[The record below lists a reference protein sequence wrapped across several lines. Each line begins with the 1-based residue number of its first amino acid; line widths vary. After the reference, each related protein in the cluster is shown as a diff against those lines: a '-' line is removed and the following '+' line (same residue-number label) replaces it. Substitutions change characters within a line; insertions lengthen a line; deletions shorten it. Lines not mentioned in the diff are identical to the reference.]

1 MRRTGARVSARSAST
16 SRRRAAPCE
25 PPIVYP
31 IHFAWPLGEPDP
43 AATRSCASHYLGT
56 TYDLRARLC
65 QHGAGQ
71 GAPIMRVVRDQ
82 GIPWFVARTWVAG
95 RALER
100 ALKRRHNNPSFVPGL
115 PDCSPGALRGL
126 GRRRGPWRPRP
137 RSPSNGR
144 WKIGMTA
151 GKWRREPDPSR
162 RHRLLADVDWTRR
175 YTAAVIADAR
185 QAGAEVPSRSRPRSR
200 SGGDEASGWR
210 PGPRERGS
218 DHGTRAR
225 DQREPLAGRGD
236 LLGLPPSEP
245 RAHHRELPRA
255 RTGRWPWRSS
265 RWRRRRPRRPSRWV
279 LSGPGS
285 GSRARSCARPL
296 GHLHPRVSVRARSEG
311 GTDVDPPL
319 APT

>member
-1 MRRTGARVSARSAST
+1 
-16 SRRRAAPCE
+16 
-25 PPIVYP
+25 
-31 IHFAWPLGEPDP
+31 
-43 AATRSCASHYLGT
+43 
-56 TYDLRARLC
+56 
-65 QHGAGQ
+65 
-71 GAPIMRVVRDQ
+71 
-82 GIPWFVARTWVAG
+82 
-95 RALER
+95 
-100 ALKRRHNNPSFVPGL
+100 
-115 PDCSPGALRGL
+115 
-126 GRRRGPWRPRP
+126 
-137 RSPSNGR
+137 
-144 WKIGMTA
+144 MTV

-162 RHRLLADVDWTRR
+162 CHRLLADVDWTRR

-200 SGGDEASGWR
+200 SGGDGASGWR
-210 PGPRERGS
+210 PGPRARGS

-296 GHLHPRVSVRARSEG
+296 APAPAGLGPSQERGRHGCRSSPCPDLALRLLADRGDRGRVARRGHGAVGPVHHLFNAGRHVQCGPSCLALSFAGSSRRSCRP
-311 GTDVDPPL
+311 V
-319 APT
+319 